1 MLWQVR
7 RLLNAI
13 KGNSISGRKPEKHEI
28 NNLRRAAHALAEI
41 AKQGATWLRSKPARC
56 YANRQEAVRACL
68 SVA

>member
-1 MLWQVR
+1 MFAMMSQVR

-41 AKQGATWLRSKPARC
+41 AKQGATSLHQPAAIAEVEWLC
-56 YANRQEAVRACL
+56 GQL
-68 SVA
+68 